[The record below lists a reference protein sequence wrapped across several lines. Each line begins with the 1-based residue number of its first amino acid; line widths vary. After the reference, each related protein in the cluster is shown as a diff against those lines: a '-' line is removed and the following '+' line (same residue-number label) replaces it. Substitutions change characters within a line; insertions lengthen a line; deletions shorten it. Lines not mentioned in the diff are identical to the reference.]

1 MDTPSVYSSIVSPR
15 SRRLRTIGILLLV
28 AVCGMVIFGYYN
40 LMPSLAR
47 SIRENPLPAYTS
59 IGARRSDTPD
69 PAMRPMTRAERLR
82 KLRVAVALAYWGVC
96 GMLIVGVVFVAWMD
110 LREISRTYVEQR
122 RAMWTQA
129 ADRLESRDDTS

>member
-1 MDTPSVYSSIVSPR
+1 MDTPSIYSSIVSPR
-15 SRRLRTIGILLLV
+15 SRRLRTIGVVLLV
-28 AVCGMVIFGYYN
+28 AIGGMIAYGYFS

-47 SIRENPLPAYTS
+47 SIRDHPLTISTS
-59 IGARRSDTPD
+59 TGALRTAAPQQ
-69 PAMRPMTRAERLR
+69 ANRPLTRAERLR

-96 GMLIVGVVFVAWMD
+96 GLLIVGVVFVAWID

-129 ADRLESRDDTS
+129 ADRLEGQDDTS